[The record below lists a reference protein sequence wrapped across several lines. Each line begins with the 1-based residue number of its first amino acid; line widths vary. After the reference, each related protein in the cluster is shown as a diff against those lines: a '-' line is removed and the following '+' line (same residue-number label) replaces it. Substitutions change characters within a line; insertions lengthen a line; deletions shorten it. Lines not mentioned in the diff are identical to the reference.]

1 MRIFISTGEPSGD
14 LHASNL
20 IRGLRRRLPDAEFLG
35 FGGPRMA
42 SAGARL
48 LYPLTELAV
57 MWLVQVIANLHVFV
71 RLLRRAERSFREDRP
86 DAVVLIDYPG
96 FNWEVAKRAKARGIP
111 VVYYVPPQLWAWAGW
126 RVAKVRKYVDHVL
139 CTLPFE
145 VPWYRDR
152 GFEGAVDVG
161 HPYFDELAERR
172 VETWPSSPSS
182 GAGGGRV
189 VALLP
194 GSRTQEV
201 ERNFPMMLRAARMVA
216 AEHPEVRFEVACL
229 HDRHRERCDAM
240 IAEEPGANRLPI
252 TLHSGRTPELIR
264 TADLAWAVSGS
275 VGLELMVEA
284 LPTVVVYKLGA
295 AHLQLARRIIRVPY
309 FSLVNLLAD
318 RELMPEYAT
327 ADDAGPEMA
336 AHALD
341 WLGDESARRRAST
354 ALAELRD
361 RVALPGATDRAADR
375 IAAILTPDRL
385 PPRGPHAPIRS
396 NVGRDESLEPA
407 G

>member
-14 LHASNL
+14 LHAANL

-48 LYPLTELAV
+48 LYPLTDLAV
-57 MWLVQVIANLHVFV
+57 MWLVQVLANLHVFI
-71 RLLRRAERSFREDRP
+71 RLLRRAERSFREERP

-96 FNWEVAKRAKARGIP
+96 FNWEVAKRARAEGIP
-111 VVYYVPPQLWAWAGW
+111 VIYYVPPQLWAWAGW
-126 RVAKVRKYVDHVL
+126 RVSKIRNYVDHVL

-145 VPWYRDR
+145 VPWYQAR

-161 HPYFDELAERR
+161 HPYFDELAERQVDADFVDQQR
-172 VETWPSSPSS
+172 
-182 GAGGGRV
+182 ARGGRV
-189 VALLP
+189 VVLLP

-201 ERNFPMMLRAARMVA
+201 ERNFPMMLRAAAIVA
-216 AEHPEVRFEVACL
+216 AEHPEARFEVACL
-229 HDRHRERCDAM
+229 HDRHRERCASL
-240 IAEEPGANRLPI
+240 IAEEPGADRLPI

-264 TADLAWAVSGS
+264 SADLAWAVSGS

-284 LPTVVVYKLGA
+284 LPTVVVYKMGA
-295 AHLQLARRIIRVPY
+295 AHLQLARRIIRVSY

-327 ADDAGPEMA
+327 ADDASPEMA

-341 WLGDESARRRAST
+341 WLGDESARRRASN

-361 RVALPGATDRAADR
+361 RVALPGATERAADR

-385 PPRGPHAPIRS
+385 PPRGPHAPIRTPA
-396 NVGRDESLEPA
+396 GRDEPLEHV